1 MAHPLDR
8 PVWNALHSRQ
18 AYLAIGGPR
27 AVGYQRPYAMFIA
40 GADQS
45 DESLAAMAELVP
57 AEGQAA
63 LVEREHWPLPPGS
76 RVVADAVI
84 VQMVAEDG
92 IDGSEPGFSFLEMGD
107 ADEPEALELA
117 TLCRPGP
124 FFARTSALGGFIG
137 VRDGSGRLIAMAG
150 ERMKVDEFTE
160 VSAVCTHPDHR
171 GRGLARG
178 LISVVAG
185 RIVER
190 GEVPWLHS
198 YPDNAGAIALYES
211 LGFRR
216 RAQVSYTIIER
227 GG

>member
-18 AYLAIGGPR
+18 AGLAIGGGR

-40 GADQS
+40 GEDQS
-45 DESLAAMAELVP
+45 AESLAAMAELVP
-57 AEGQAA
+57 ADGQAA
-63 LVEREHWPLPPGS
+63 LVERERWPLPPGT

-84 VQMVAEDG
+84 VQMVAEEG
-92 IDGSEPGFSFLEMGD
+92 INGSEVGFPFLELGE
-107 ADEPEALELA
+107 ADEPDALELA

-124 FFARTSALGGFIG
+124 FFARTAALGGFIG
-137 VRDGSGRLIAMAG
+137 IRDQAGRLIAMAG
-150 ERMKVDEFTE
+150 ERMKVDAFTE

-190 GEVPWLHS
+190 GEIPWLHS
-198 YPDNAGAIALYES
+198 YPDNEGAIALYES

-216 RAQVSYTIIER
+216 RAEVNYTIIER
-227 GG
+227 G

>member
-8 PVWNALHSRQ
+8 PVWHALHSRQ
-18 AYLAIGGPR
+18 ADLAIGGGR
-27 AVGYQRPYAMFIA
+27 AVGYQRAYAMFIA
-40 GADQS
+40 GDDQS
-45 DESLAAMAELVP
+45 AESLAAMAELVP
-57 AEGQAA
+57 EEGRAA
-63 LVEREHWPLPPGS
+63 LVERERWPLPAGT

-84 VQMVAEDG
+84 VQMVAEGG
-92 IDGSEPGFSFLEMGD
+92 IKGSDVGFQFLELGE
-107 ADEPEALELA
+107 ADEPDALELA

-137 VRDGSGRLIAMAG
+137 VRDDAGRLIAMAG
-150 ERMKVDEFTE
+150 ERMKVNKFTE

-178 LISVVAG
+178 LISLVAG

-190 GEVPWLHS
+190 GEIPWLHS

-216 RAQVSYTIIER
+216 RAEVNYTIIER
-227 GG
+227 A

>member
-1 MAHPLDR
+1 MTHPLDR

-18 AYLAIGGPR
+18 AHLAIGNGA
-27 AVGYQRPYAMFIA
+27 AVGFQRPYAMFIA

-45 DESLAAMAELVP
+45 DESLAAMAALVP
-57 AEGQAA
+57 AEGQSGM
-63 LVEREHWPLPPGS
+63 VERDPWPLPPGT
-76 RVVADAVI
+76 RLVKDAVI

-92 IDGSEPGFSFLEMGD
+92 IDGSEAGFPFLELGE
-107 ADEPEALELA
+107 ADEPDALALA

-137 VRDGSGRLIAMAG
+137 IRDDAGRLVAMAG
-150 ERMKVDEFTE
+150 ERMKIGRFTE

-178 LISVVAG
+178 LIRVVAS
-185 RIVER
+185 RIVAR
-190 GEVPWLHS
+190 GETPWLHS

-211 LGFRR
+211 LGFRC
-216 RAQVSYTIIER
+216 RAEVIYSIIER
-227 GG
+227 A

>member
-1 MAHPLDR
+1 MSHPLDR

-18 AYLAIGGPR
+18 ACLAIGGGR

-40 GADQS
+40 GTDQS
-45 DESLAAMAELVP
+45 EESLAAMAELVP
-57 AEGQAA
+57 VTGQAA
-63 LVEREHWPLPPGS
+63 LVERERWPLPPGT

-84 VQMVAEDG
+84 VQLVAANG
-92 IDGSEPGFSFLEMGD
+92 ISGPDADLPFLELGE
-107 ADEPEALELA
+107 ADEPDALTLA

-137 VRDGSGRLIAMAG
+137 VRDEAGRLIAMAG
-150 ERMKVDEFTE
+150 ERMKVHAFTE

-178 LISVVAG
+178 LIGVVAR

-190 GEVPWLHS
+190 GEIPWLHS
-198 YPDNAGAIALYES
+198 YPDNAAALALYES

-216 RAQVSYTIIER
+216 RAEVNYTIIER
-227 GG
+227 G

>member
-1 MAHPLDR
+1 MSHPLDR

-18 AYLAIGGPR
+18 AHLAIGGGR

-45 DESLAAMAELVP
+45 EESLAAMAELVP
-57 AEGQAA
+57 ADAQAA
-63 LVEREHWPLPPGS
+63 LVERERWPLPPGT

-84 VQMVAEDG
+84 VQLVAADG
-92 IDGSEPGFSFLEMGD
+92 IRGSEADLPFLELAE
-107 ADEPEALELA
+107 ADEPDALALA

-124 FFARTSALGGFIG
+124 FFERTSALGGFIG
-137 VRDGSGRLIAMAG
+137 VRDAAGRLVAMAG
-150 ERMKVDEFTE
+150 ERMKVGEFTE

-171 GRGLARG
+171 GRGLAKR
-178 LISVVAG
+178 LISIVAG

-190 GEVPWLHS
+190 GEIPWLHS
-198 YPDNAGAIALYES
+198 YPDNAGAFALYES

-216 RAQVSYTIIER
+216 RAEVNYTIIER
-227 GG
+227 G